1 MRSRLARDTTEFA
14 KYHESHFFPDHVLPP
29 FILKDYRRK
38 VLVTPVSRIQPIGTK
53 YQVIPQGEASF
64 LRVACAP
71 LQWAKLRIIWH
82 LIPAGCSSPPRT
94 RVATSA
100 RIRTLQSYRYKSFP
114 HVGCLA
120 RSARDSLLSLSQQ
133 IENFRMST
141 RISHLATS

>member
-1 MRSRLARDTTEFA
+1 MRSRLARDTIEFA
-14 KYHESHFFPDHVLPP
+14 KYHESHSFPNHV
-29 FILKDYRRK
+29 FVTLKDYSRRK
-38 VLVTPVSRIQPIGTK
+38 VLVTLVSCIQPIGTK
-53 YQVIPQGEASF
+53 YKVIPQGEASF

-94 RVATSA
+94 RIATSA
-100 RIRTLQSYRYKSFP
+100 RIRTLQSYRYKSLP

-120 RSARDSLLSLSQQ
+120 RSARDSLLSLSRQ